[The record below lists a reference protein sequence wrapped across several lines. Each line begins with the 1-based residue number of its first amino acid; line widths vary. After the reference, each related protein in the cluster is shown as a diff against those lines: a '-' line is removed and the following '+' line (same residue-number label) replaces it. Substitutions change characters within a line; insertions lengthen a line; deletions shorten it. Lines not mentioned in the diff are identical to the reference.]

1 MAQMLALLMSF
12 KIPSRSHV
20 LHAAALACG
29 PWRAPLRHG
38 HGHGH
43 DFQMMP
49 GTDGRWPMAAWAAR
63 QGKPYA
69 AVGITRRAIR
79 PCGLPPDVR
88 LGPAPGG
95 DLAGDGVPT
104 GAIRIAL
111 GRDDGGFG
119 VALVGGQAR
128 WLWGPGGAG
137 QSPRVRP
144 VASAKTI
151 PCVHGQPTGKGT
163 VRTPVLDA
171 TPASCVRL
179 ARGLPNDA
187 PGWAGVGAACH
198 PQALWRF
205 MGR

>member
-1 MAQMLALLMSF
+1 
-12 KIPSRSHV
+12 
-20 LHAAALACG
+20 
-29 PWRAPLRHG
+29 
-38 HGHGH
+38 
-43 DFQMMP
+43 
-49 GTDGRWPMAAWAAR
+49 MAARAVR

-88 LGPAPGG
+88 LGPAHGS

-111 GRDDGGFG
+111 GHDEGGLG

-128 WLWGPGGAG
+128 WLWGPGSAG

-144 VASAKTI
+144 GASAMTI

-163 VRTPVLDA
+163 VRKPVLDA
-171 TPASCVRL
+171 TPASCVCWT
-179 ARGLPNDA
+179 RGLPNDA
-187 PGWAGVGAACH
+187 PGRAGVGPACH